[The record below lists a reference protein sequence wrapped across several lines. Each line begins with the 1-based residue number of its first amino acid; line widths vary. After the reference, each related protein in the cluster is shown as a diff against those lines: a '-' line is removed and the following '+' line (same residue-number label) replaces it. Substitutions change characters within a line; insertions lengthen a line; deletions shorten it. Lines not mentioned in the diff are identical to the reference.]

1 MKSRRSDLAVDY
13 WEYVPG
19 GGAVALLRIAGQ
31 WRDGDGPSAGEAE
44 LLAEGAQG
52 VLHYRALPDPAAEV
66 LGSGWRAA
74 FAVDASVAE
83 STAAYRLS
91 VPGFDVLDLPQP
103 AERGG
108 PTAQQAPVQ
117 KKAAGRRRSLAE
129 VFGLAPLRQAGG
141 SLQQRQLSE
150 DTATQRAPDIEA
162 QTLDEAGRQLRAER
176 ERRVGLEAA
185 VEMLRGQER
194 DQRAGRDAAETKSAK
209 ATAEAARSTAQ
220 AESAQETLR
229 DLQARI
235 ADLTQS
241 LETERDRS
249 SSALDAERQLVAE
262 LSRTEKELRKAVNKA
277 ERRASKT
284 AALNQELSRAKED
297 RGPRSRRRIEALTQE
312 LAGSKAELEA
322 SRIQFSENDY
332 ARARLEQELAR
343 HEQWSQATAE
353 SAARDRERFEA
364 SRARLESELMAARS
378 DRDGVTSALEELRVE
393 HAAGVEALAGSRRE
407 SEELSVRVGEL
418 EGELGEALERRGEVE
433 ARLLEVS
440 GELDAE
446 RTAARASSARIEE
459 LEAALSRRES
469 ELGEAISRAATVTK
483 ALDEAN
489 LRAVALESALA
500 ESDTRAVSL
509 REAREELAAALE
521 ELRVEHAVTV
531 EALAVSRDD
540 AEELVANRES
550 ELEDERTGAQAVA
563 EQVRDLEA
571 ELQHRA
577 DELEEAM
584 AWVATLTQARDE
596 ADLRAATSEQALR
609 ESDQAAAASRDA
621 ASRTGAN
628 PLTLEQLRAE
638 AIRGQELATTMEE
651 RAAWLLD
658 EVVTSS

>member
-1 MKSRRSDLAVDY
+1 MNRRRPDFAVDY

-31 WRDGDGPSAGEAE
+31 WRDGDGPSAKEAE
-44 LLAEGAQG
+44 LLAEGEQG

-74 FAVDASVAE
+74 FAVDAGVAG
-83 STAAYRLS
+83 STVAYRLS

-103 AERGG
+103 VERGA
-108 PTAQQAPVQ
+108 PPAQPAPVQ
-117 KKAAGRRRSLAE
+117 KKTAEHRRSLVE
-129 VFGLAPLRQAGG
+129 VLGLTSIRRAVG
-141 SLQQRQLSE
+141 SLQQEQPPE

-176 ERRVGLEAA
+176 ERRVGLETA
-185 VEMLRGQER
+185 VWMLRGQER
-194 DQRAGRDAAETKSAK
+194 DQRAGRETAETKSAK

-229 DLQARI
+229 DLQART
-235 ADLTQS
+235 ADLTLS
-241 LETERDRS
+241 LESERGIS
-249 SSALDAERQLVAE
+249 SSAVDAERRLAAE
-262 LSRTEKELRKAVNKA
+262 LSRTEKELRKAVNEA
-277 ERRASKT
+277 ERRASKI

-312 LAGSKAELEA
+312 LAGSNTELEA
-322 SRIQFSENDY
+322 SRIQLSDKDD

-364 SRARLESELMAARS
+364 AWARLESELMAARG
-378 DRDGVTSALEELRVE
+378 DRDRVTSALQELRVE
-393 HAAGVEALAGSRRE
+393 HAAGMEVLAGSKRE
-407 SEELSVRVGEL
+407 SEELFVRVGEL
-418 EGELGEALERRGEVE
+418 EGELGKALERRGEVE
-433 ARLLEVS
+433 ARLLEVAR
-440 GELDAE
+440 ELDAE
-446 RTAARASSARIEE
+446 RTTARASSVRIEE
-459 LEAALSRRES
+459 LEAGVIRRES
-469 ELGEAISRAATVTK
+469 ELGEAISRAATVTQ

-500 ESDTRAVSL
+500 ESDARAVSL
-509 REAREELAAALE
+509 REAREGLAAALE
-521 ELRVEHAVTV
+521 ELRVQHAANVG
-531 EALAVSRDD
+531 ALAVSRDE
-540 AEELVANRES
+540 AEELVANWES
-550 ELEDERTGAQAVA
+550 ELEGERSAAQAVA

-577 DELEEAM
+577 GELEEAM

-596 ADLRAATSEQALR
+596 ADRRAATLERALG
-609 ESDQAAAASRDA
+609 ESDETAAAGRDA
-621 ASRTGAN
+621 ASRTEAN
-628 PLTLEQLRAE
+628 PLSLEQLRAE
-638 AIRGQELATTMEE
+638 AIRGRELATTVEE

-658 EVVTSS
+658 EVATR